1 MVRIGLHWTEHYP
14 LQRIAILFAID
25 DDDVD
30 LSDGEF
36 DDADFHNNDF
46 DDEDFDDDDY
56 SL

>member
-14 LQRIAILFAID
+14 LQRIAILFAI